1 MGAELEVALR
11 YMDGKYLRK
20 MNLGNAV
27 QTLSGMPH
35 RVKSN
40 KPPRG
45 TAV

>member
-1 MGAELEVALR
+1 MGTELEVALR

-27 QTLSGMPH
+27 QTLSGVPH
-35 RVKSN
+35 HVKSN